1 MDRQCARALALLVVA
16 LACVARGENPVQFTD
31 VTARAGISFRHVN
44 GATGKRYFIETMG
57 PGCAFLDYNDDGYL
71 DIYMV
76 NGHDLAGTNLAKA
89 TNILYR
95 NNGDGTFADVTQKA
109 GVGDAGYG
117 MGVVAADY
125 DNDGDIDLY
134 ITNYGP
140 NVLYRNDGDG
150 SFTDVTQKAGVGN
163 DRWGVGCAF
172 LDYDSDGY
180 LDLYVANY
188 VDFSLE
194 HPRETLIPYLPVG
207 AGQGAM
213 ADVTA
218 YPHPDGFNGAAD
230 VLYRNRGDG
239 TFADVTRKA
248 GVYNPEGKGMGI
260 VCGDYDNDG
269 DVDLYVANDLTPNFL
284 YRNNGDGTFTDV
296 ALLTGVAYSEDGKAE
311 SSMGVDFGDY
321 DRDGYMD
328 LIVPNFQGEATRLYR
343 NTGDGFFADESATS
357 GIGAA
362 TRAYVGW
369 GVGFLDYD
377 NDGGLDLFIAAGHV
391 LDNVKLFDTSTSYP
405 QRNFLFKNSGPGT
418 MGAYTFTDVSAVAGG
433 GLAVAKSSRGA
444 AFGDYDNDGDV
455 DILVVNCNDAATLL
469 RNDGGNRGHWL
480 RIKTEGVRSNRD
492 GIGARIKAI
501 AGNLIQVR
509 EVRSGSS
516 LYCQNDLG
524 ASFGLGDSSKVDR
537 IEIRWPS
544 GITDTLVNLSA
555 DQSIKVREGF
565 GLIEAGR

>member
-31 VTARAGISFRHVN
+31 VTAQAGISFRHVN

-76 NGHDLAGTNLAKA
+76 NGHDLAGTSLAKA

-95 NNGDGTFADVTQKA
+95 NNGDGTFADVAQKA

-150 SFTDVTQKAGVGN
+150 GFTDVTQKAGVGN

-172 LDYDSDGY
+172 LDYDRDGY

-248 GVYNPEGKGMGI
+248 GVYNPEGKGMGMA
-260 VCGDYDNDG
+260 CGDYDNDG

-377 NDGGLDLFIAAGHV
+377 NDGELDLFIAAGHV

-405 QRNFLFKNSGPGT
+405 QRNFLFRNSGPGT
-418 MGAYTFTDVSAVAGG
+418 MGAYTPPPPSHRRFCCCRGRTGCGEVQPGNG
-433 GLAVAKSSRGA
+433 IRGLRQ
-444 AFGDYDNDGDV
+444 
-455 DILVVNCNDAATLL
+455 
-469 RNDGGNRGHWL
+469 RRRRGHPRGQL
-480 RIKTEGVRSNRD
+480 
-492 GIGARIKAI
+492 
-501 AGNLIQVR
+501 Q
-509 EVRSGSS
+509 
-516 LYCQNDLG
+516 
-524 ASFGLGDSSKVDR
+524 
-537 IEIRWPS
+537 
-544 GITDTLVNLSA
+544 
-555 DQSIKVREGF
+555 
-565 GLIEAGR
+565 